1 MDRFEEYLKAFIKED
16 QIEIEHDDAV
26 HGNDQTFM
34 AQARKFR
41 IESVKRILSKY
52 KEIRDEK

>member
-16 QIEIEHDDAV
+16 QIEMKHDAAV
-26 HGNDQTFM
+26 HGSEQTFIV
-34 AQARKFR
+34 QARKFR
-41 IESVKRILSKY
+41 IESMKRVLNKY